1 MLGHTLVN
9 WALEHVE
16 SGLVSV
22 SLVGEPVGST
32 ILAALVL
39 GELPGR
45 LPLVGAPIVVAGI
58 LVTAREYGW

>member
-1 MLGHTLVN
+1 LLGHTLVN

-39 GELPGR
+39 G
-45 LPLVGAPIVVAGI
+45 
-58 LVTAREYGW
+58 ARAA